1 MEQQGGDYSKP
12 FILNLAHANKICPSD
27 MPESQKGKGS
37 PELPLT
43 SEPSSQVSLKKE
55 EIP

>member
-1 MEQQGGDYSKP
+1 MQLRLSISPKVMEQRGGDYPKP

-43 SEPSSQVSLKKE
+43 S
-55 EIP
+55 